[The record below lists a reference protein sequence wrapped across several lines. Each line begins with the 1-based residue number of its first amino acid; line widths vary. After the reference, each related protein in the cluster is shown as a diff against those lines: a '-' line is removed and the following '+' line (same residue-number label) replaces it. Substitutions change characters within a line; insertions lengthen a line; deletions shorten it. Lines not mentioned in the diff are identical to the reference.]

1 MRREISGDVFSAQWK
16 TLLGL
21 RLIQGEVLTFGG
33 GGQNSA
39 APSLGGVLREAS
51 SEAAGPGE
59 LLSAGE
65 AGYRGW

>member
-33 GGQNSA
+33 GNKIVQPRHWGA
-39 APSLGGVLREAS
+39 C
-51 SEAAGPGE
+51 
-59 LLSAGE
+59 
-65 AGYRGW
+65 